1 MSVVIY
7 SPNLR
12 GEFFKKCADKCPG
25 YISQIL
31 GFGVELLTRSAPMSI
46 GFMDLILLCKVFG
59 LLVQRDDGLDR
70 LTNNTGF
77 DKPTTYKNFPRQIF
91 KQKILLFILT
101 VSAGLPRSQKCYIGT
116 EAHLTNMNND
126 KSVEIKGWTLRAA
139 GLDSK

>member
-1 MSVVIY
+1 MIKILCPEIRSNG
-7 SPNLR
+7 S

-31 GFGVELLTRSAPMSI
+31 GFGVELLPRSAPMSI

-59 LLVQRDDGLDR
+59 LLVQRDDGLDL

-77 DKPTTYKNFPRQIF
+77 DRTTTNKNFPGQIF

-101 VSAGLPRSQKCYIGT
+101 VSAGLPRSPKCYIGT
-116 EAHLTNMNND
+116 E
-126 KSVEIKGWTLRAA
+126 
-139 GLDSK
+139 

>member
-1 MSVVIY
+1 
-7 SPNLR
+7 
-12 GEFFKKCADKCPG
+12 
-25 YISQIL
+25 
-31 GFGVELLTRSAPMSI
+31 MSI

-77 DKPTTYKNFPRQIF
+77 DKPTTNKNFPRQIF

-116 EAHLTNMNND
+116 ETRLTNMNND
-126 KSVEIKGWTLRAA
+126 KSVEIKGWTLGVA
-139 GLDSK
+139 G

>member
-1 MSVVIY
+1 
-7 SPNLR
+7 
-12 GEFFKKCADKCPG
+12 
-25 YISQIL
+25 
-31 GFGVELLTRSAPMSI
+31 MSI

-59 LLVQRDDGLDR
+59 LLVQRDDGLDL

-77 DKPTTYKNFPRQIF
+77 DRTTTNKNFPGQIF